1 MKMKKVVS
9 LGGCLILAASL
20 LASDVTF
27 AAEKSAALAE
37 KHDEILI
44 ETDAAGN
51 VTSRKASV
59 TITGTDASG
68 AIKDK
73 TLLTDITNISG
84 EESFTQGSDGTITW
98 ENTGNDINYTGTFN
112 EELPFAIKVTYY
124 LNDQEIKPE
133 DLAGKSGHIKIVYS
147 FENRATIDVDVDG
160 EILNTHVPFLAV
172 TTITL
177 PIDDFQNVESLDGG
191 LIVEEFGS
199 QYFLLGVATPGANE
213 SLNLEAIG
221 LDQYVKFPESFGFS
235 ADVENFQMPSTITS
249 ITPHSNDKLDFS
261 RIKATDSVDEQI
273 NELVSAAQKLVDGS
287 GELAGGTSQLSAGI
301 SQFVNEF
308 QNGLTQIANGSA
320 QLDNE
325 LYDLEAKKSTLQ
337 GQAGELLAYLD
348 SILNQ
353 LYGFELPEPDSIF
366 SAELMESQ
374 KKLEDDAALLISAL
388 ETMKAQLEEIQ
399 AFAPEAEAYVEQMT
413 AIGNTV
419 YQELSAIDLDQMIA
433 DATALAKEQAIAA
446 AKEEFSGLPIPEEQ
460 LNEIVNNIMS
470 KVDISSVTEE
480 ARVHISKVEE
490 TLTSIPQI
498 EIPEFQVDVEPI
510 VEILQDMQSQFTVL
524 ETAADQQEGVTQLLN
539 SAQEFMDSVKESSS
553 VLRNKSSE
561 LIAGLDFADSAIKN
575 AQDYINTLRTAASEA
590 SQGSA
595 QLSDGA
601 AQIDNG
607 AKQLADG
614 TEQYYTEGI
623 LTAADYARQA
633 TLKAFISRCKA
644 YIYAAK
650 QYNNITGIED
660 ATEGSVR
667 FTVRTEEITAP

>member
-27 AAEKSAALAE
+27 AAEKSAAPAE

-177 PIDDFQNVESLDGG
+177 PMDDFQNVESLDGG

-235 ADVENFQMPSTITS
+235 ADVENF
-249 ITPHSNDKLDFS
+249 H
-261 RIKATDSVDEQI
+261 
-273 NELVSAAQKLVDGS
+273 
-287 GELAGGTSQLSAGI
+287 
-301 SQFVNEF
+301 
-308 QNGLTQIANGSA
+308 
-320 QLDNE
+320 
-325 LYDLEAKKSTLQ
+325 
-337 GQAGELLAYLD
+337 
-348 SILNQ
+348 
-353 LYGFELPEPDSIF
+353 
-366 SAELMESQ
+366 
-374 KKLEDDAALLISAL
+374 
-388 ETMKAQLEEIQ
+388 
-399 AFAPEAEAYVEQMT
+399 
-413 AIGNTV
+413 
-419 YQELSAIDLDQMIA
+419 
-433 DATALAKEQAIAA
+433 
-446 AKEEFSGLPIPEEQ
+446 
-460 LNEIVNNIMS
+460 
-470 KVDISSVTEE
+470 
-480 ARVHISKVEE
+480 
-490 TLTSIPQI
+490 
-498 EIPEFQVDVEPI
+498 
-510 VEILQDMQSQFTVL
+510 
-524 ETAADQQEGVTQLLN
+524 
-539 SAQEFMDSVKESSS
+539 
-553 VLRNKSSE
+553 
-561 LIAGLDFADSAIKN
+561 
-575 AQDYINTLRTAASEA
+575 
-590 SQGSA
+590 
-595 QLSDGA
+595 
-601 AQIDNG
+601 NG
-607 AKQLADG
+607 AFQ
-614 TEQYYTEGI
+614 
-623 LTAADYARQA
+623 
-633 TLKAFISRCKA
+633 
-644 YIYAAK
+644 
-650 QYNNITGIED
+650 
-660 ATEGSVR
+660 
-667 FTVRTEEITAP
+667 

>member
-1 MKMKKVVS
+1 M
-9 LGGCLILAASL
+9 
-20 LASDVTF
+20 
-27 AAEKSAALAE
+27 
-37 KHDEILI
+37 
-44 ETDAAGN
+44 
-51 VTSRKASV
+51 
-59 TITGTDASG
+59 
-68 AIKDK
+68 
-73 TLLTDITNISG
+73 
-84 EESFTQGSDGTITW
+84 
-98 ENTGNDINYTGTFN
+98 
-112 EELPFAIKVTYY
+112 
-124 LNDQEIKPE
+124 
-133 DLAGKSGHIKIVYS
+133 
-147 FENRATIDVDVDG
+147 
-160 EILNTHVPFLAV
+160 
-172 TTITL
+172 
-177 PIDDFQNVESLDGG
+177 
-191 LIVEEFGS
+191 
-199 QYFLLGVATPGANE
+199 
-213 SLNLEAIG
+213 
-221 LDQYVKFPESFGFS
+221 
-235 ADVENFQMPSTITS
+235 
-249 ITPHSNDKLDFS
+249 
-261 RIKATDSVDEQI
+261 
-273 NELVSAAQKLVDGS
+273 
-287 GELAGGTSQLSAGI
+287 
-301 SQFVNEF
+301 
-308 QNGLTQIANGSA
+308 
-320 QLDNE
+320 
-325 LYDLEAKKSTLQ
+325 EAKKSTLQ

-374 KKLEDDAALLISAL
+374 KKLEEDAALLISAL

-470 KVDISSVTEE
+470 KVDISSVAEE

-601 AQIDNG
+601 ARSGYFSGVQSKLPLSITTPPRAVPCPQIHLVAECMLTLTPQSEGRKRYPPIPNVLSARRHIPCRRAMSAIG
-607 AKQLADG
+607 SKS
-614 TEQYYTEGI
+614 GI
-623 LTAADYARQA
+623 LNAGLARFSTYTAFVFSSIRASRSS
-633 TLKAFISRCKA
+633 TLSLLANLMSIPMSRSVMA
-644 YIYAAK
+644 
-650 QYNNITGIED
+650 NI
-660 ATEGSVR
+660 VN
-667 FTVRTEEITAP
+667 VPP